1 MSFLR
6 ALFVALFRSF
16 ATASSVQGGGG
27 HYNEQCHPQ
36 YYGG

>member
-1 MSFLR
+1 MNVLR
-6 ALFVALFRSF
+6 ALFVSLFRHY

-36 YYGG
+36 TYG